1 MPGDRPMHLGSY
13 LSKAFPTQTQ
23 ERITAQ
29 TKLLA
34 LIQSSLPA
42 GAASQCRHVAI
53 RESELRIT
61 VDSSSQASI
70 LRFHQPLLVEKL
82 NSAGY
87 PQVKMIRL
95 KVSPIEL
102 TGSAAIRRRPLP
114 DRNTANVIATAAAA
128 CQEPD
133 IRNALTRLANTLEG
147 LQGSAPVSGPDASPT
162 DGTSKDGS
170 W

>member
-1 MPGDRPMHLGSY
+1 MSSNSPMRLSVY
-13 LSKAFPTQTQ
+13 LSKVVPAHSLDHIREQS
-23 ERITAQ
+23 E
-29 TKLLA
+29 LLTVIRSA
-34 LIQSSLPA
+34 LPA
-42 GAASQCRHVAI
+42 GVGIECRDCLVMGG
-53 RESELRIT
+53 ELRIT

-82 NSAGY
+82 NAAGY
-87 PQVKMIRL
+87 PQVKMIRI

-102 TGSAAIRRRPLP
+102 TGRAAIRGQPLP
-114 DRNTANVIATAAAA
+114 DRNTVKVIATAAAA

>member
-42 GAASQCRHVAI
+42 GAGSQCRHVAI

-61 VDSSSQASI
+61 VGSSSQASI

-82 NSAGY
+82 NAAGY
-87 PQVKMIRL
+87 PQIKMVRI
-95 KVSPIEL
+95 KVSPIDL
-102 TGSAAIRRRPLP
+102 TGSAAIRERPLP
-114 DRNTANVIATAAAA
+114 DRNTIKVIATAAVA

-147 LQGSAPVSGPDASPT
+147 LLGQAPD
-162 DGTSKDGS
+162 
-170 W
+170 